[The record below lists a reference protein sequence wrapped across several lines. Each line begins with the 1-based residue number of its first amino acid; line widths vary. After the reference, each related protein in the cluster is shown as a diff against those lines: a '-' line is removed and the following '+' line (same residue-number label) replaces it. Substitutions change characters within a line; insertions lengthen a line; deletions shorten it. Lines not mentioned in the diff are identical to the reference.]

1 MKVKGLLDSE
11 SDAKAIQMR
20 VSADVIGAR
29 VRRERIA
36 HNISIREL
44 ATKANLSPHSI
55 TRLEA
60 GHPFRAITLVKVC
73 AALEI
78 HLDRIAAATDDDIA
92 AKHSLSDHRWHYLDG
107 YAEGFFGGRDGILDA
122 RQRKDL
128 ASSSDQNPL
137 VILKSRL
144 DAGVLLS
151 TIIEV
156 HVPSETRA
164 HPGEELVYAINGPVG
179 VTVAGR
185 PYRLETGESLVFW
198 GTEPHNYF
206 PVEKTVGVLLSVR
219 ARS

>member
-60 GHPFRAITLVKVC
+60 GNPFRAITLVKVC

-78 HLDRIAAATDDDIA
+78 HLDRIAAAMDDDII
-92 AKHSLSDHRWHYLDG
+92 AKHSKIDDQWHYLDG
-107 YAEGFFGGRDGILDA
+107 YADGFFGGKAGVIEPTER
-122 RQRKDL
+122 RSL
-128 ASSSDQNPL
+128 ALGAGQNPL

-156 HVPSETRA
+156 HVPSDTRS
-164 HPGEELVYAINGPVG
+164 HPGEEFVYALNGPVQ
-179 VTVAGR
+179 VTVADKVH
-185 PYRLETGESLVFW
+185 RLETGESLVFW
-198 GTEPHNYF
+198 GTEPHSYS
-206 PVEKTVGVLLSVR
+206 PVGETVGSLLSVR
-219 ARS
+219 ARA